1 MTRRRSARL
10 LALAAGAFLTLASAH
25 AAVTCTSLR
34 DGIWQVVYQDQPSA
48 APRVI
53 GGNLGADASAPALS
67 PDGRQVAFEVAGQG
81 ILICPVEGGERC
93 RTVETGTGT
102 AVRPAWTP
110 AGELVFARY
119 LVDASGEDSDLL
131 TTQNGLAEVRP
142 LVLQT
147 GSQDDPDV
155 SPDGGS
161 LAYVSAQTISLRR
174 AGMQVVRN
182 LWVMDLGT
190 GVPRLL
196 VPGVHQDLHP
206 DWSPDG
212 QWIAFASDRSGELEI
227 WVVRPDGSGLKQV
240 TSGPGSKTWP
250 SWSPDGKR
258 ILYTGSHEGRQGL
271 WIVGADGSG
280 AEPFAAGGDA
290 QLRDADWR

>member
-1 MTRRRSARL
+1 MRPQNAFEI
-10 LALAAGAFLTLASAH
+10 LALSLGAFLTLAFAE
-25 AAVTCTSLR
+25 AGVTCTSLR
-34 DGIWQVVYQDQPSA
+34 DGLWQAVYRDQPASS
-48 APRVI
+48 PRMI

-67 PDGRQVAFEVAGQG
+67 PDGKQVAFEVPGQG
-81 ILICPVEGGERC
+81 ILICPVQGAEKC
-93 RTVETGTGT
+93 RTLETGIGQ

-119 LVDASGEDSDLL
+119 IVDAEGEDSDIL
-131 TTQNGLAEVRP
+131 TTQNGLRDVRP

-147 GSQDDPDV
+147 GSQDDPDI
-155 SPDGGS
+155 SPDGRS

-174 AGMQVVRN
+174 AGMQVVRH

-227 WVVRPDGSGLKQV
+227 WVVRPDGSGLKQI

-250 SWSPDGKR
+250 AWSPDGRK
-258 ILYTGSHEGRQGL
+258 ILYTGSQEGRQGL
-271 WIVGADGSG
+271 WLVGADGSG
-280 AEPFAAGGDA
+280 TEPYASGDGE

>member
-1 MTRRRSARL
+1 MTRRKTS
-10 LALAAGAFLTLASAH
+10 LALAAFLAAASAE
-25 AAVTCTSLR
+25 AAVTYTSLR
-34 DGIWQVVYQDQPSA
+34 DGLWQVVYQDQPSS

-53 GGNLGADASAPALS
+53 GGNLGADASAPSFS
-67 PDGRQVAFEVAGQG
+67 PDGKQVAFEVTGQG
-81 ILICPVEGGERC
+81 ILVCPVAAGEKC
-93 RTVETGTGT
+93 RTLQTDVGT

-110 AGELVFARY
+110 SGELVFARY
-119 LVDASGEDSDLL
+119 IVDASGEDSDLL
-131 TTQNGLAEVRP
+131 ATQNGLGDIRP

-155 SPDGGS
+155 SPDGKS

-174 AGMQVVRN
+174 AGMQVVRH

-196 VPGVHQDLHP
+196 VPGIHQDLHP

-227 WVVRPDGSGLKQV
+227 WVVRPDGSGLKQI

-250 SWSPDGKR
+250 AWSPDGKK

-271 WIVGADGSG
+271 WLVGADGSG
-280 AEPFAAGGDA
+280 AEPFVAGGE

>member
-1 MTRRRSARL
+1 MTKRKTPFL
-10 LALAAGAFLTLASAH
+10 LALGMGAFLATAAEG
-25 AAVTCTSLR
+25 AVTYTSLR
-34 DGIWQVVYQDQPSA
+34 DGLWQVVYQDQPSS

-53 GGNLGADASAPALS
+53 GGNLGADASAPGLS

-81 ILICPVEGGERC
+81 VLVCPVGEGERC
-93 RTVETGTGT
+93 RAVETGVGT

-110 AGELVFARY
+110 SGELIFARY
-119 LVDASGEDSDLL
+119 IVDAAGEDSDLL
-131 TTQNGLAEVRP
+131 ATQNGLGDVRP

-155 SPDGGS
+155 SPDGRS
-161 LAYVSAQTISLRR
+161 LAYISAQTLSLRR
-174 AGMQVVRN
+174 AGVQVIRH

-250 SWSPDGKR
+250 AWSPDGKK
-258 ILYTGSHEGRQGL
+258 ILYTGSHEGRQSL
-271 WIVGADGSG
+271 WLVGVDGSG
-280 AEPFAAGGDA
+280 AEPFVSGGDT

>member
-1 MTRRRSARL
+1 MTERRAFSR
-10 LALAAGAFLTLASAH
+10 LALAAGAFLTLASAE
-25 AAVTCTSLR
+25 AAVTYTSLR
-34 DGIWQVVYQDQPSA
+34 DGLWQVVYQDQPAS

-53 GGNLGADASAPALS
+53 GGGLAADASAPSFS
-67 PDGRQVAFEVAGQG
+67 PDGKQVAFEVTGQG
-81 ILICPVEGGERC
+81 ILICPVAAGEKC
-93 RTVETGTGT
+93 RPLATDVGM

-110 AGELVFARY
+110 SGELVFARY
-119 LVDASGEDSDLL
+119 IVDAAGEDSDLL
-131 TTQNGLAEVRP
+131 ITQNGLGDIRP

-155 SPDGGS
+155 SPDGRS
-161 LAYVSAQTISLRR
+161 LAYVSAQTISLRK
-174 AGMQVVRN
+174 AGMQVVRH

-250 SWSPDGKR
+250 AWSPDGKQ
-258 ILYTGSHEGRQGL
+258 ILYTGSREGKQGL
-271 WIVGADGSG
+271 WLVGADGSG
-280 AEPFAAGGDA
+280 AEPFAAGADA